1 MRNGC
6 QTRSLPCQCIYDLI
20 QPTNRFGQKLKEQV
34 ERRLV
39 RGENEEEEP
48 EKNEEL
54 MDEIMDELRE
64 EKLYFD
70 SDEKFRKHQK
80 KQLKKQKKAAV
91 VVEEEEEEV
100 KLPKKHKKIA
110 K

>member
-1 MRNGC
+1 
-6 QTRSLPCQCIYDLI
+6 
-20 QPTNRFGQKLKEQV
+20 
-34 ERRLV
+34 
-39 RGENEEEEP
+39 
-48 EKNEEL
+48 